1 MPHRSILASMLIKPA
16 YEKSIDTVHD
26 LLQTTADVMVAGN
39 TSIAT
44 LINID
49 PRPSIQMLRK
59 QTKQYV
65 MPRGGKLPQF
75 IREG

>member
-1 MPHRSILASMLIKPA
+1 MLIKPA
-16 YEKSIDTVHD
+16 YEKPVDTVND
-26 LLQTTADVMVAGN
+26 VLQTTADVMVPRN
-39 TSIAT
+39 TSIVT

-59 QTKQYV
+59 QTKQYD
-65 MPRGGKLPQF
+65 MPQGGIVPF